1 MASVAGESETCV
13 RTHAHRPLLRR
24 VIQNPAVI
32 GVMTGTDRRSS
43 DSGGVPRIVQTPD
56 TLGGDPRIEG
66 TRIGVAHVS
75 QRYVEG
81 DETPEGIA
89 AGYDIPVAIDTAVGR
104 RKHRRRV
111 NTCTRRRWPRYRP
124 SRRRSPA
131 RNRRPRSCRS
141 CGRNST
147 QPRATDSRPVRLCRP
162 ATRRPRWDHHRRVSR
177 RLAVARLWRAYAR
190 CCSAIRLCSIQK
202 QHSRKREPDYR
213 SGCQPHTEHVIAL
226 SS

>member
-1 MASVAGESETCV
+1 MA
-13 RTHAHRPLLRR
+13 
-24 VIQNPAVI
+24 
-32 GVMTGTDRRSS
+32 GTDRRSS

-131 RNRRPRSCRS
+131 RNRRPRSCRFAAATALNRVLLTADRS
-141 CGRNST
+141 DFADPPRDDHAGIIIVASITRSGGEIRRGLHRLKTPATISPERSRLSATGCSAAVASVRLLLFSNTIVLNTETT
-147 QPRATDSRPVRLCRP
+147 QPEARAGLPIRLP
-162 ATRRPRWDHHRRVSR
+162 ATH
-177 RLAVARLWRAYAR
+177 
-190 CCSAIRLCSIQK
+190 
-202 QHSRKREPDYR
+202 
-213 SGCQPHTEHVIAL
+213 
-226 SS
+226 